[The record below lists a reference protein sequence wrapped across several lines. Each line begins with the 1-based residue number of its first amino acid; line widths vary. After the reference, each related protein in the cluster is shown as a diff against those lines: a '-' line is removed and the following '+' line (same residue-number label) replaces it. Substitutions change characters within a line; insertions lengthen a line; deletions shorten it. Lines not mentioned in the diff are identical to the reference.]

1 MAVTRGVAL
10 GAGGVLGAAWEVGA
24 LCALSE
30 VLGVDA
36 RAADV
41 LAGTSAG
48 SVVAATLAAGV
59 SAEQLRD
66 FHLGL
71 PLPEG
76 LTVAWDH
83 ETGTGGA
90 RPARP
95 GRMPASPALLARAL
109 RRRGEVPWVTA
120 LWAAAPRGRGSL
132 AALRTAVDAMVGP
145 GEWAPRPNVW
155 IPAVDFATGERVVFG
170 REGAPPASLGRAVE
184 ASCTAPLWFA
194 PVRIGDREYVDGGV
208 RSGVSVDLFAGQGL
222 DELYVVAPLAST
234 HPDRPASALERAER
248 RWRRRVTRIVLADAR
263 RVAAE
268 GTRVVVVTPG
278 PEDLR
283 AMGANLMDPAR
294 RVRVLETS
302 LRTTAAALRRQ
313 LPTARKV
320 A

>member
-1 MAVTRGVAL
+1 MGVRRGIAL

-36 RAADV
+36 REAEV
-41 LAGTSAG
+41 LVGTSAG

-76 LTVAWDH
+76 LTVVWDH

-95 GRMPASPALLARAL
+95 GRMPASPALLARAV
-109 RRRGEVPWVTA
+109 RHRGEVPWVTA

-132 AALRTAVDAMVGP
+132 AALRGAVDAMVGK
-145 GEWAPRPNVW
+145 GAWAPRPVW

-170 REGAPPASLGRAVE
+170 REGAPQVSLGRAVE

-194 PVRIGDREYVDGGV
+194 PVRIDGRDYVDGGL
-208 RSGVSVDLFAGQGL
+208 RSAVSVDLFAGLGL

-234 HPDRPASALERAER
+234 QPDRPTGRLEKAER
-248 RWRRRVTRIVLADAR
+248 LWRRRVTRRVLAEAR
-263 RVAAE
+263 AVAAG
-268 GTRVVVVTPG
+268 GTRVVLVTPG
-278 PEDLR
+278 PQDLQ

-313 LPTARKV
+313 CLPATQEV